1 MKPAGLVK
9 LSRWKKIIR
18 KNEVTENKKAV
29 DAGLIRARRRTA
41 QKGGGDAMVEETI
54 QTIRETEKKAE
65 EIVKEAGR
73 ERERLLAEAK
83 EKAAD
88 LKEEVIRKA
97 QKAAE
102 ASAAEAKEKAAEA
115 EKRAAEALEQ
125 EIGQLKA
132 SAKEKEQQAVDYVI
146 SHLV

>member
-1 MKPAGLVK
+1 
-9 LSRWKKIIR
+9 
-18 KNEVTENKKAV
+18 
-29 DAGLIRARRRTA
+29 
-41 QKGGGDAMVEETI
+41 MVEETI

-102 ASAAEAKEKAAEA
+102 ASAAEAKEKAAGA